1 MYLFVIQI
9 NSKKIKF
16 TILSFADRKALPLHQ
31 VQPINKVME
40 NKQVLEV
47 PNGLIAQLATSM
59 QDEVGFLREEAFICE
74 AYDAVVNLIWDAD
87 NLTQECLMPLK
98 TIARYRQ
105 MVKEL
110 SKARIQTN

>member
-1 MYLFVIQI
+1 
-9 NSKKIKF
+9 
-16 TILSFADRKALPLHQ
+16 
-31 VQPINKVME
+31 ME